1 MSGQVGQEGNMS
13 GQRCGIILSVIG
25 IVLVIIGVL
34 WLTVIFPSL
43 VKIPTDYARTFYFE
57 GNLSSPN
64 PVTQAMDT
72 LPVEQTLSQEAV
84 GTKDGA
90 VLIHEVRTLRNAV
103 TKEPLPAS
111 YNDESTLTIDR
122 KTLMF
127 VKAQDERERYGYWA
141 PPRGLGEGD
150 SFDIWNP
157 AANRPLTARYMK
169 SEEFQGL
176 QVVVF
181 RISESDISLGTHP
194 QTQLPLSLST
204 TIELWIEPQ
213 SGTVVDQ
220 NATTTIS
227 MDMMGNKVPLLIS
240 SLRWTDDTISEMVGV
255 AKDAKGKLLLFE
267 SVIPWLLVGIGAVL
281 VIVGVIFIVR
291 KLATPA

>member
-1 MSGQVGQEGNMS
+1 MS
-13 GQRCGIILSVIG
+13 GQRCGIILSIIG
-25 IVLVIIGVL
+25 IVLVIIGIL

-57 GNLSSPN
+57 GTLSSLN
-64 PVTQAMDT
+64 PVTQSMDI
-72 LPVEQTLSQEAV
+72 LPVEQTLTQEAV

-90 VLIHEVRTLRNAV
+90 VLIHEVRTVRNAV
-103 TKEPLPAS
+103 TKEPLPDS
-111 YNDESTLTIDR
+111 YNDESTLTVDR
-122 KTLMF
+122 KTLTF
-127 VKAQDERERYGYWA
+127 VKALDERGRYGYWG

-157 AANRPLTARYMK
+157 AANRPLTARYVK

-181 RISESDISLGTHP
+181 RINESDISLGTHP
-194 QTQLPLSLST
+194 QTQLPLLLST
-204 TIELWIEPQ
+204 TIELWIEPK

-227 MDMMGNKVPLLIS
+227 MDMMGNEAPLSIS
-240 SLRWTDDTISEMVGV
+240 SLTWTDETISEMVGV
-255 AKDAKGKLLLFE
+255 AKDARGKLRWFE
-267 SVIPWLLVGIGAVL
+267 DIMPWLLIGIGAVL
-281 VIVGVIFIVR
+281 VIAGVIFIVR